1 MSILSTSL
9 SRIKESP
16 TIAITQK
23 ARLLKES
30 GKEVIA
36 LASGEPDFDT
46 PDNIKAAAIKA
57 IKEGQTKYTA
67 VDGTPELKKAIVNK
81 FKRENNLIFDVD
93 NITVGTGGKQVIY
106 NCILATINP
115 GDEVIIPAPY
125 WVSYPDIVL
134 LAGGTPKFVE
144 CDEQS
149 DFKISAE
156 QLEKLITNKTKWF
169 ILNSPANPTG
179 MCYSRSELTELV
191 KVLKKHKHVN
201 ILTDDIYEHI
211 IYHDVKSANDPK
223 FVNILEIDNS
233 LKDRTIV
240 INGVSKAYA
249 MTGWRIGYAAGSKEL
264 IKAMQKIQSQST
276 TNPSSIS
283 QAAAIKA
290 IKEGQTKYT
299 AVDGTPEL
307 KKAIVNK
314 FKRENNLSFDV
325 ENITVGTGG
334 KQVIYNCILATIN
347 PGDEVIIPAP
357 YWVSY
362 PDIVLLAGG
371 TPKFVE
377 CDEQSDFKISAEQLE
392 KLITNKTKWFILNSP
407 ANPTG
412 MCYSRSELTELV
424 KVLKKHKHVNILTD
438 DIYEHIIYQDVKSAN
453 DPKFVNILEI
463 DNALKDRTI
472 VINGVSKAYAMTGWR
487 IGYAAGPKELIKGI
501 QKIQSQSTT
510 NPSSISQAAA
520 VEALNGDQS
529 FINTRAL
536 EFKKRRDFVVHALN
550 NINGLTCVNPQGAFY
565 VFPNCKKTM
574 NKKTSSGKIIKNDTD
589 FATYLLEETGVAI
602 VQGSAFG
609 LEGYFRI
616 SYATSMQIL
625 EKAVIK
631 IKSFCESLK

>member
-81 FKRENNLIFDVD
+81 FKKENNLSFDVD

-125 WVSYPDIVL
+125 WVSYPDMVL

-149 DFKISAE
+149 DFKISAD
-156 QLEKLITNKTKWF
+156 QLDKMITTKTKWF
-169 ILNSPANPTG
+169 ILNSPGNPTG
-179 MCYSRSELTELV
+179 MCYSRSELTEL
-191 KVLKKHKHVN
+191 
-201 ILTDDIYEHI
+201 
-211 IYHDVKSANDPK
+211 A
-223 FVNILEIDNS
+223 
-233 LKDRTIV
+233 
-240 INGVSKAYA
+240 
-249 MTGWRIGYAAGSKEL
+249 
-264 IKAMQKIQSQST
+264 
-276 TNPSSIS
+276 
-283 QAAAIKA
+283 
-290 IKEGQTKYT
+290 
-299 AVDGTPEL
+299 
-307 KKAIVNK
+307 
-314 FKRENNLSFDV
+314 
-325 ENITVGTGG
+325 
-334 KQVIYNCILATIN
+334 
-347 PGDEVIIPAP
+347 
-357 YWVSY
+357 
-362 PDIVLLAGG
+362 
-371 TPKFVE
+371 
-377 CDEQSDFKISAEQLE
+377 
-392 KLITNKTKWFILNSP
+392 
-407 ANPTG
+407 
-412 MCYSRSELTELV
+412 

-438 DIYEHIIYQDVKSAN
+438 DIYEHIIYQDKGSN
-453 DPKFVNILEI
+453 DLKFVNILEI
-463 DNALKDRTI
+463 DNSLSDRTL
-472 VINGVSKAYAMTGWR
+472 VVNGVSKAYAMTGWR
-487 IGYAAGPKELIKGI
+487 IGYAAGSKTLIKAI

-529 FINTRAL
+529 FINPRAI
-536 EFKKRRDFVVHALN
+536 EFKKRRDFVVSALN
-550 NINGLTCVNPQGAFY
+550 NTKGLTCVNPQGAFY
-565 VFPNCKKTM
+565 VFPNCKKLM
-574 NKKTSSGKIIKNDTD
+574 NKKTSSGKVIKNDTD

-625 EKAVIK
+625 EKAVAK

>member
-81 FKRENNLIFDVD
+81 FKKENNLSFDVD

-125 WVSYPDIVL
+125 WVSYPDMVL

-144 CDEQS
+144 CDERS
-149 DFKISAE
+149 DFKISAD
-156 QLEKLITNKTKWF
+156 QLDKMITTKTKWF
-169 ILNSPANPTG
+169 ILNSPGNPTG
-179 MCYSRSELTELV
+179 MCYSRSELTEL
-191 KVLKKHKHVN
+191 
-201 ILTDDIYEHI
+201 
-211 IYHDVKSANDPK
+211 A
-223 FVNILEIDNS
+223 
-233 LKDRTIV
+233 
-240 INGVSKAYA
+240 
-249 MTGWRIGYAAGSKEL
+249 
-264 IKAMQKIQSQST
+264 
-276 TNPSSIS
+276 
-283 QAAAIKA
+283 
-290 IKEGQTKYT
+290 
-299 AVDGTPEL
+299 
-307 KKAIVNK
+307 
-314 FKRENNLSFDV
+314 
-325 ENITVGTGG
+325 
-334 KQVIYNCILATIN
+334 
-347 PGDEVIIPAP
+347 
-357 YWVSY
+357 
-362 PDIVLLAGG
+362 
-371 TPKFVE
+371 
-377 CDEQSDFKISAEQLE
+377 
-392 KLITNKTKWFILNSP
+392 
-407 ANPTG
+407 
-412 MCYSRSELTELV
+412 

-438 DIYEHIIYQDVKSAN
+438 DIYEHIIYQDKGSN
-453 DPKFVNILEI
+453 DSKFVNILEI
-463 DNALKDRTI
+463 DNSLSDRTL
-472 VINGVSKAYAMTGWR
+472 VVNGVSKAYAMTGWR
-487 IGYAAGPKELIKGI
+487 IGYAAGSKTLIKAI

-529 FINTRAL
+529 FINPRAI
-536 EFKKRRDFVVHALN
+536 EFKKRRDFVVSSLN
-550 NINGLTCVNPQGAFY
+550 NTKGLTCVNPQGAFY
-565 VFPNCKKTM
+565 VFPNCKKLM

-625 EKAVIK
+625 EKAVAK